1 MRSSRR
7 NCRKMLA
14 QSRLEPVI
22 PLPLDPETLEEVI
35 DKAKDW
41 ALMHGACMR
50 SKTSFSK
57 DNLYFA
63 PFALLPS
70 RFPKQEFER
79 AVNIQPIINELI
91 HKVAHNHEF
100 LEETLKYT
108 VEVDEFTGR
117 LYKLYEQVH
126 KEGFSQ
132 PISLGCVRSDMMLE
146 SNCPCVESPC
156 KTECC
161 EPDTPYCCWKQVEVN
176 TIASGFGWLGPAS
189 GLIHRFVL
197 QELGYPEMIKNLA
210 ENNALEGLCN
220 GMLEAWKIFG
230 NKNAVIMFIIEN
242 VTYNIC
248 DQRFHEFEIRRLN
261 PSVRVIRR
269 TLTQIANTGKLGPNK
284 ELIVGK
290 DEVAVVYFRAGYEP
304 GHYPSEKEWNVR
316 LMMERS
322 MAIKCPSIHYHLAG
336 TKKVQQALARP
347 NALEKFLDD
356 PEKIEAVRGV
366 FTGLYSFDFDE
377 FGDAAVEMAIKTPER
392 FVLKPQREGGGNN
405 VYGEEIRDAVM
416 KMKNSKERSAWILM
430 DRITPP
436 LQSNYMIRPGQEMK
450 EPVDLVS
457 ELGIFGVIIGDEKT
471 ILTNTQVGHMLRSK
485 LSSANEGGVAAGS
498 GALDSPYLV

>member
-1 MRSSRR
+1 
-7 NCRKMLA
+7 MLA
-14 QSRLEPVI
+14 QSRLEPV
-22 PLPLDPETLEEVI
+22 LPLSMDPETLEEII

-100 LEETLKYT
+100 LEDTLKYT

-117 LYKLYEQVH
+117 LYKLYDKVRQ
-126 KEGFSQ
+126 EGLAQ
-132 PISLGCVRSDMMLE
+132 CAMLGLIRSDYIQHIHDG
-146 SNCPCVESPC
+146 NRI
-156 KTECC
+156 
-161 EPDTPYCCWKQVEVN
+161 KQVEAN
-176 TIASGFGWLGPAS
+176 TIASSFGGI
-189 GLIHRFVL
+189 GTHIVTMQRFVL
-197 QELGYPEMIKNLA
+197 QELGHPEMLENLA
-210 ENNALEGLCN
+210 ENNALEGLCS

-284 ELIVGK
+284 ELLIGK
-290 DEVAVVYFRAGYEP
+290 DTVAVVYFRAGYEP
-304 GHYPSEKEWNVR
+304 GHYPTEREWDAR

-322 MAIKCPSIHYHLAG
+322 TAIKCPTIHYHLAG

-356 PEKIEAVRGV
+356 PEKIEAIRDV

-377 FGDAAVEMAIKTPER
+377 FGDAAVEMAMKTPER

-405 VYGEEIRDAVM
+405 VYGVEIRDAVM
-416 KMKNSKERSAWILM
+416 KMKDSKERSAWILM

-436 LQSNYMIRPGQEMK
+436 LQANYMVRPGQEVK

-457 ELGIFGVIIGDEKT
+457 ELGIFGVIIGDAKT
-471 ILTNTQVGHMLRSK
+471 ILSNKQVGHMLRSK
-485 LSSANEGGVAAGS
+485 LSSANEGGVAAGA
-498 GALDSPYLV
+498 GALDSPYLVL

>member
-1 MRSSRR
+1 
-7 NCRKMLA
+7 MLA
-14 QSRLEPVI
+14 NSRLEPVL

-63 PFALLPS
+63 PFCLLPS

-79 AVNIQPIINELI
+79 AVNIQPVINELI
-91 HKVAHNHEF
+91 HKVAYNHEF

-117 LYKLYEQVH
+117 LYQLYDKVR
-126 KEGFSQ
+126 KEGFGQ
-132 PISLGCVRSDMMLE
+132 CIMLGLIRSDYLPQSHE
-146 SNCPCVESPC
+146 GNRI
-156 KTECC
+156 
-161 EPDTPYCCWKQVEVN
+161 KQVEIN
-176 TIASGFGWLGPAS
+176 TIASSFGGIGTHLVAMQ
-189 GLIHRFVL
+189 RYVL
-197 QELGYPEMIKNLA
+197 QELGHPEMIKNLA
-210 ENNALEGLCN
+210 ENNALEGLCS

-261 PSVRVIRR
+261 PAVRVIRR
-269 TLTQIANTGKLGPNK
+269 TLTQIADTGKLGPNK

-290 DEVAVVYFRAGYEP
+290 DTVAVVYFRAGYEP
-304 GHYPSEKEWNVR
+304 GHYPSEKEWDAR

-322 MAIKCPSIHYHLAG
+322 TAIKCPSIHYHLAG

-347 NALEKFLDD
+347 NALEKFLED
-356 PEKIEAVRGV
+356 PEKIEAIRDV

-377 FGDAAVEMAIKTPER
+377 FGDAAVEMALKTPER

-405 VYGEEIRDAVM
+405 VYGVEIRDAVM
-416 KMKNSKERSAWILM
+416 KMKDSKERSAWILM

-436 LQSNYMIRPGQEMK
+436 VQANYMVRPGQEVK
-450 EPVDLVS
+450 EPIDLVS
-457 ELGIFGVIIGDEKT
+457 ELGIFGVIIGDDKR
-471 ILTNTQVGHMLRSK
+471 IMTNRQVGHMLRSK

-498 GALDSPYLV
+498 GALDSPYLVL